1 MSIDYS
7 QKFKCSGHRD
17 FESASHL
24 NMHSRQSLLAT
35 YVSHGGSKE
44 RKGKENIYVERKGE
58 KVAFMGVEPT
68 PSAIRADV
76 LNQLD

>member
-1 MSIDYS
+1 MTIIFLTLYILHH
-7 QKFKCSGHRD
+7 CRT
-17 FESASHL
+17 
-24 NMHSRQSLLAT
+24 LLAT
-35 YVSHGGSKE
+35 YVSHGGSKRKE

-58 KVAFMGVEPT
+58 QVAFMGVEPT